1 MVFAVVYTII
11 LFIVSL
17 ITLIFSIQGFKR
29 KKLLGTL
36 LGVISIIIIIS
47 SYSYILSVLSKNHTV
62 VNIFANLYFGT
73 ISIILALYIVINTL
87 FCKIKVNKFFKV
99 LFIIVGAYA
108 SIELCLFIINIF
120 VPFIIEFVPSPY
132 ENVAPYF
139 VYKMHTLY
147 YVHLVYS
154 YLMIL
159 LVFIEL
165 IFTITRTPW
174 SI

>member
-11 LFIVSL
+11 LFVVSL

-87 FCKIKVNKFFKV
+87 FCKIKVNKFW
-99 LFIIVGAYA
+99 IVKISVRTSVNVEEISENLIRSLLAML
-108 SIELCLFIINIF
+108 SMNLLKQNIE
-120 VPFIIEFVPSPY
+120 
-132 ENVAPYF
+132 
-139 VYKMHTLY
+139 
-147 YVHLVYS
+147 
-154 YLMIL
+154 
-159 LVFIEL
+159 
-165 IFTITRTPW
+165 
-174 SI
+174 